1 MMQHVFLAATL
12 VVAGSFQTAYGQ
24 CTTPGSLAAAPDGSG
39 NMILSWSDTGA
50 DSYTLNLEDA
60 PGNPEVLDI
69 TYTGIT
75 GTSFTSEI
83 LTPGFSYKFKVRSHC
98 GGDHSSWSSFYIF
111 TADGDSVVIG
121 GDDDSTGVG

>member
-1 MMQHVFLAATL
+1 MQKMMQHVFLAATL

-60 PGNPEVLDI
+60 PVTRKCWILLTQVL
-69 TYTGIT
+69 
-75 GTSFTSEI
+75 
-83 LTPGFSYKFKVRSHC
+83 PVHRSLQR
-98 GGDHSSWSSFYIF
+98 S
-111 TADGDSVVIG
+111 
-121 GDDDSTGVG
+121 